1 MQMRQKGKCCRRKWR
16 VERGGDGAWKGEK
29 DGAAAHA
36 KRGGWMRNGRM
47 AGAKTRGEGGVKM
60 EERTQKCGAA
70 ARAGVGHKKWKG
82 PTAVGPFR

>member
-1 MQMRQKGKCCRRKWR
+1 MQMRQKGKCCWRKWR

-47 AGAKTRGEGGVKM
+47 AGAKTRGEGGGKWRGAKTGRRHRM
-60 EERTQKCGAA
+60 ERRRAQKREG
-70 ARAGVGHKKWKG
+70 
-82 PTAVGPFR
+82 

>member
-36 KRGGWMRNGRM
+36 N
-47 AGAKTRGEGGVKM
+47 GEGGCGMEGWRAQNGKSDRPKM
-60 EERTQKCGAA
+60 EGREA
-70 ARAGVGHKKWKG
+70 
-82 PTAVGPFR
+82 